1 MVGQIIS
8 HFKIVEK
15 LGEGGMGIVYKAQD
29 TTLDRFV
36 ALKFLPDHVK
46 SGSNELDRF
55 LQEAKAAASLNHPN
69 ICTIYGIEESE
80 GKHFIVMEFVDGQ
93 TLQERKSN
101 LSQKQALDV
110 GIQIAEGLAA
120 AHEKGIVH
128 RDIKPENIMIRK
140 DGIVQVMDFG
150 LAKLRGAS
158 RLTKEGST
166 VGTAGYMS
174 PEQVQGQDT
183 DHRSDI
189 FSLGVLLY
197 EMLAGQIP
205 FKGVHE
211 AAIAYEIVNV
221 DSPPMSSVKPDI
233 TPELDAVILEC
244 LEKDP
249 KERAQS
255 ASQVAL
261 DLKRCRRE
269 SSRSRASRTMAAR
282 PNLSATRMSY
292 TSNDIEQSAENIGMK
307 KQFPWLMTA
316 VIAVVMLAFGFGI
329 SKYFIP
335 SKTDTTM
342 PVISA
347 TIALPS
353 GLRYND
359 GLGGNSAISPDG
371 SKIAF
376 VGTDSLLRM
385 SLWVRSLNSPEA
397 KMLPGTENAQYPFWS
412 YDSKTVGF
420 FAEGKLKTIEAK
432 GGPVMTL
439 ADAPFGRGAAWS
451 NSGEIIFCPSVT
463 DLNLLAVPSTGG
475 ATHPVT
481 QFDSTMGSVPRF
493 PSILPD
499 GDHFIFS
506 MISLAN
512 NAKHSDLFV
521 GSIKD
526 KTSKKILDESSYGI
540 YASGHVFSFR
550 QGILM
555 AQPFDP
561 ASLTFS
567 GKPVTVQGNI
577 NSWTP
582 RGKADYS
589 VSENGLLI
597 YSLGGSGRT
606 SELFWIDRQSAATL
620 IGNFDPYLSIK
631 LSPDNSKIAYDQIDA
646 KGERPTVWIFDNATA
661 VRTRLTFGAD
671 GGSSPVWSRD
681 GSKIYYNA
689 DVAGSK
695 ANIFVKRTDGSGEEK
710 IFVSGNDKTVGYMC
724 QDVSP
729 DGRYLLIRIGNESGY
744 DLGTIDLS
752 DTVKVPT
759 VLALGVKGS
768 NACFSPEGKWIV
780 FQSNESGV
788 SKMYVASF
796 KGIEGKWLLPA
807 EGAAAPYWVKGK
819 IIFYSTA
826 HDSYEGCDVSFSN
839 GSPVFGQP
847 TSLFVSGRSQNAYLY
862 GVSKEGDRFLGFRP
876 ANAGVGSNI
885 SLLVNWKGLVTE
897 EQSN

>member
-1 MVGQIIS
+1 MIDSIIS
-8 HFKIVEK
+8 HYKILEK
-15 LGEGGMGIVYKAQD
+15 LGEGGMGVVFKAQD

-46 SGSNELDRF
+46 NGSTELDRF
-55 LQEAKAAASLNHPN
+55 LLEAKAAASLNHPN
-69 ICTIYGIEESE
+69 ICTIYGIEEAE

-93 TLQERKSN
+93 TLQERKST

-183 DHRSDI
+183 DQRSDI

-211 AAIAYEIVNV
+211 TAIAYEIVNV

-282 PNLSATRMSY
+282 PNLSSSRMNY
-292 TSNDIEQSAENIGMK
+292 TSSDIEQSAENIPAK
-307 KQFPWLMTA
+307 NSFPWLIITA
-316 VIAVVMLAFGFGI
+316 VAVVMLGAGFGL
-329 SKYFIP
+329 SKVLSP
-335 SKTDTTM
+335 STSASHE

-347 TIALPS
+347 SITLPA
-353 GLRYND
+353 GLKYHN
-359 GLGGNSAISPDG
+359 GLGGHSAISPDG
-371 SKIAF
+371 STFAF
-376 VGTDSLLRM
+376 VATDSMMRFGI
-385 SLWVRSLNSPEA
+385 WVRPLNSSDA

-412 YDSKTVGF
+412 YDSRSIGF
-420 FAEGKLKTIEAK
+420 FADGKLKSIDEK

-451 NSGEIIFCPSVT
+451 SSGEIVYCPSVVAY
-463 DLNLLAVPSTGG
+463 NLVAVPASGG
-475 ATHPVT
+475 TPREVTH
-481 QFDSTMGSVPRF
+481 FDSTTKSVPRF
-493 PSILPD
+493 PSMLPD

-506 MISLAN
+506 MITLGN
-512 NAKHSDLFV
+512 NDTHADLYV
-521 GSIKD
+521 GSLKD
-526 KTSKKILDESSYGI
+526 GTTKKIISESSFGI
-540 YASGHVFSFR
+540 YASEYLFSFR
-550 QGILM
+550 QGTII
-555 AQPFDP
+555 AQRFDP
-561 ASLTFS
+561 GTLTVTA
-567 GKPVTVQGNI
+567 KPTAIQGNV
-577 NSWTP
+577 NSWSP
-582 RGKADYS
+582 RGKADFS
-589 VSENGLLI
+589 LSENGLLVF
-597 YSLGGSGRT
+597 SLGGSSRS
-606 SELFWIDRQSAATL
+606 SELFWIDRQSTNTL
-620 IGNFDPYLSIK
+620 IGKFDPFLSIK
-631 LSPDNSKIAYDQIDA
+631 LSPDNTKIAYDQIDS
-646 KGERPTVWIFDNATA
+646 KGESPTVWIYDIATS
-661 VRTRLTFGAD
+661 VRTRLTFDAD
-671 GGSSPVWSRD
+671 GGSSPIWSRD
-681 GSKIYYNA
+681 GSLIFYNG
-689 DVAGSK
+689 DRNGSK
-695 ANIFVKRTDGSGEEK
+695 ANIFVKRSDGSGEMK
-710 IFVSGNDKTVGYMC
+710 LFLAGNDNTVGYIC

-729 DGRYLLIRIGNESGY
+729 DGRYLLVTIGNESGKE
-744 DLGTIDLS
+744 LGVVDLS
-752 DTVKVPT
+752 DTVKERSMQK
-759 VLALGVKGS
+759 LQIYGS
-768 NACFSPEGKWIV
+768 NACFSPDGKWIAYNV
-780 FQSNESGV
+780 VESGASRLYV
-788 SKMYVASF
+788 SSF
-796 KGIEGKWLLPA
+796 RGIEGKWLLPTD
-807 EGAAAPYWVKGK
+807 GASNPFWVKNR
-819 IIFYSTA
+819 IIFYSVTR
-826 HDSYEGCDVSFSN
+826 DSYEGCDVSFTN
-839 GSPVFGQP
+839 GSPVFDQP
-847 TSLFVSGRSQNAYLY
+847 ASIFMLGRSQNAYLY

-876 ANAGVGSNI
+876 ANAGVSTNI
-885 SLLVNWKGLVTE
+885 SLLVNWKGLVNE
-897 EQSN
+897 ELKN